1 MSKNSDWK
9 HNQLERKV
17 KAQDKRN
24 YDFKRDTGAALAR
37 PSELTPLQLQRLEQS
52 EKVKDSKKK
61 PSRLNK
67 EAKERARRDRFNLEA
82 ELKRLSQIS
91 SSQYNAEL

>member
-9 HNQLERKV
+9 HNQLKRKV

-24 YDFKRDTGAALAR
+24 YDFKRDTEAALAR

-61 PSRLNK
+61 PSRLNR